1 MSNWMDHPDGDK
13 LVKLSGKI
21 AAYEKQRRRA
31 SFALTDAAHARIGMQ
46 ATAVAALQPNQKD
59 LIIDRTRNTS
69 AIEDDVDY
77 VQFMLD
83 DRPAKGWM
91 WRSPFNDGDEIEAV
105 AQWQGEHYEVYAIA
119 RPADKTFASYPHCSR
134 GRAAHLKNVLK
145 WYAGLG
151 LVGVFV
157 LVAILSVYL
166 QGWIAFAKPN
176 VYVISSVVSFFVG
189 IMFYSLARKWLPFVD
204 ATEKMFH
211 ILGWPD
217 IENIDLVG
225 SSKGRRATGDVY
237 GLGTFYF
244 RY

>member
-1 MSNWMDHPDGDK
+1 MSNLMDPPNGGR

-21 AAYEKQRRRA
+21 VDYETQRRRA
-31 SFALTDAAHARIGMQ
+31 SFALTDADHARIGMQ

-59 LIIDRTRNTS
+59 LIIDRNRSTS
-69 AIEDDVDY
+69 VIEDDVDY
-77 VQFMLD
+77 VRFTLD
-83 DRPAKGWM
+83 GQPVKGWM
-91 WRSPFNDGDEIEAV
+91 WRSPFKEGDEIEAV
-105 AQWQGEHYEVYAIA
+105 AQWQGEHYEAYAIA

-151 LVGVFV
+151 LAGVFV

-176 VYVISSVVSFFVG
+176 VYVISSVVSLFVG

-204 ATEKMFH
+204 ATEKIFH
-211 ILGWPD
+211 ALGWSD

-225 SSKGRRATGDVY
+225 SSKGRRAKDDVY